1 MTVAKEDAMS
11 EQQPSQSGEN
21 SQESEGRPSWLRRA
35 ANRAGRGFQRAGQE
49 ISDASRSTGQVIQ
62 RSGEVLTGADIRRFD
77 EFTEAVTR
85 VAVGLHHDQ
94 TDTSR
99 RVGQLEQE
107 STNFRQLQ
115 GQLVERVARLEQES
129 ADIRQF
135 QGELAERV
143 AHLEQERQQRNSVGI
158 LRRIWRALFG

>member
-1 MTVAKEDAMS
+1 MAKEDTMP
-11 EQQPSQSGEN
+11 EQPRPQSGEN
-21 SQESEGRPSWLRRA
+21 SQESERHTSWLRRA
-35 ANRAGRGFQRAGQE
+35 ANRAGRGFQGAGQE
-49 ISDASRSTGQVIQ
+49 ISDASRSAGQVMQ

-85 VAVGLHHDQ
+85 VTVGLHHEQ

-107 STNFRQLQ
+107 SANFQQLQ
-115 GQLVERVARLEQES
+115 GELAERVVRLEQES

-143 AHLEQERQQRNSVGI
+143 AQLEQERQQCNSVGI